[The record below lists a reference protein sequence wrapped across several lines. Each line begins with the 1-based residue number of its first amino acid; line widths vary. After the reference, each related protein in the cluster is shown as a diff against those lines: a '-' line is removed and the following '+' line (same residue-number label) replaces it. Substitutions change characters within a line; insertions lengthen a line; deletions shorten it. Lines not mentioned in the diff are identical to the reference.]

1 MYWWL
6 NPGNVLAQTIVPVMN
21 VFTQSMHNLIGAIAI
36 LTPGNWFLTVF
47 NMMGGFVRT
56 VGAGVS
62 DFWTLITP
70 MQKRLQRLLRCFATS
85 GM

>member
-1 MYWWL
+1 ML
-6 NPGNVLAQTIVPVMN
+6 NPGQWVATAILPVLNA
-21 VFTQSMHNLIGAIAI
+21 FTHSMHNLIGAIAI

-62 DFWTLITP
+62 DFWTLISP
-70 MQKRLQRLLRCFATS
+70 MQKTDAASVTVFCYFKEVYT
-85 GM
+85 